1 MNDTNDQTI
10 NQSSEAQLNAKESG
24 LISPKNA
31 GQKNGGQDSNSNKSE
46 GGSRKFLS
54 LNQMNVKKEG
64 RKERILIVRDES
76 HMVWLKELKQTK
88 KQMIDF
94 TQTMMNTIDDYSSKT
109 NANIKELTIFEND
122 LQ

>member
-24 LISPKNA
+24 VISPKNA
-31 GQKNGGQDSNSNKSE
+31 GQKNGGQDSNSSKSE

-88 KQMIDF
+88 K
-94 TQTMMNTIDDYSSKT
+94 
-109 NANIKELTIFEND
+109 
-122 LQ
+122 